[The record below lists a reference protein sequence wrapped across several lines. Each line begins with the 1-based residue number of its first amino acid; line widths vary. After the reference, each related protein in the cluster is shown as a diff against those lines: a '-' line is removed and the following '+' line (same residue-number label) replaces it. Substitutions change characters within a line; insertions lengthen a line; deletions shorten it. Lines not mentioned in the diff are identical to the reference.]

1 MKTVEVN
8 KTQDF
13 RDGGYGLCL
22 RSQGVDRLK
31 HKWRGLMKFEIKSWL
46 NGGILFSCETESLKL
61 TLEAAVK
68 EKINLAYAS
77 LVGARL
83 DGASLVGARLDG
95 ARLDGAR
102 LAGARL
108 DGASL
113 VGARLVGA
121 SLDGARGEK
130 LLCVGKRPFLTI
142 GPIGSRNAYLQS
154 FLTDKGVYVRAG
166 CFWNTLD
173 KFGEAVIETHGLIGA
188 HAEEYAIAIQMI
200 KMHAKIWT
208 PVETV
213 KAVA

>member
-1 MKTVEVN
+1 
-8 KTQDF
+8 
-13 RDGGYGLCL
+13 
-22 RSQGVDRLK
+22 
-31 HKWRGLMKFEIKSWL
+31 MKFEIKSWL

-68 EKINLAYAS
+68 KKINLDGASLDGAS

-83 DGASLVGARLDG
+83 DGASLVGARLVGARLVGASLVGASLVGARLDG

-102 LAGARL
+102 LDGAHLVGARL
-108 DGASL
+108 DGA
-113 VGARLVGA
+113 R
-121 SLDGARGEK
+121 LDGARGEK

-173 KFGEAVIETHGLIGA
+173 KFGEAVIETHGPIGA